1 MRKRQRAEDHDNADR
16 WVVSYADFITLLFA
30 FFTTMYAISHVDL
43 GKLEKF
49 AGSMRTA
56 FKSAGSG
63 SVSTIIDGIKPINY
77 ADVALERD
85 ITTAFEKFEKIDG
98 VNITRDDRGVI
109 ISFGDSVLFDTASA
123 DIKNE
128 AGQYLSVVASF
139 IRRTRN
145 SIVIEGHT
153 DNVPIKNGRYP
164 SNWELSTARA
174 TSVLVYFLKEHGID
188 PERFSASGYG
198 QYRPVATNTTPE
210 GRAKNRR
217 VDIVFVSMGKG
228 VSQETSGFWGQEHG
242 R

>member
-1 MRKRQRAEDHDNADR
+1 MRRRKRAEDHDSTDR

-63 SVSTIIDGIKPINY
+63 SGSAIIDGIKPINY
-77 ADVALERD
+77 ADIALERE
-85 ITTAFEKFEKIDG
+85 IITAFERFERIDG

-123 DIKNE
+123 DIRDE
-128 AGQYLSVVASF
+128 AKPYLSVVASL
-139 IRRTRN
+139 IRRTQN
-145 SIVIEGHT
+145 PIVIEGHT

-217 VDIVFVSMGKG
+217 VDIVFVSRGKG
-228 VSQETSGFWGQEHG
+228 QENSGFRGQEHG